1 MEYELKNGKHVL
13 IRKPCAQ
20 DAQAIIRV
28 MEAADSE
35 TRFLARNP
43 GEFNVTAKQEAA
55 MIDAMLRGESGRMWF
70 VPEYE
75 GKLVGQCSV
84 GLVRNNERYLHR
96 ASVAF
101 IVLKEYWGLGI
112 GGKMMQECLAW
123 CKEHGIEQV
132 ELEVLQQNERAVAMY
147 QSFGFEISGAVP
159 HALKYP
165 DGTYG
170 DEYLMIKRL

>member
-1 MEYELKNGKHVL
+1 MEYKLNNGKSVL
-13 IRKPCAQ
+13 IRKPCVQ
-20 DAQAIIRV
+20 DAEVIVQI
-28 MEAADSE
+28 MKAADSE

-43 GEFNVTAKQEAA
+43 GEFNVTAEQEAA
-55 MIDAMLRGESGRMWF
+55 MIDATLRGGSGRMWF

-75 GKLVGQCSV
+75 GRLVGQCSV
-84 GLVRNNERYLHR
+84 GRVRNNERYLHR

-101 IVLKEYWGLGI
+101 LVLKEYWGLGI

-132 ELEVLQQNERAVAMY
+132 ELEVLQQNERAVALY
-147 QSFGFEISGAVP
+147 QNFGFEIVGAVP
-159 HALKYP
+159 QALKYQ